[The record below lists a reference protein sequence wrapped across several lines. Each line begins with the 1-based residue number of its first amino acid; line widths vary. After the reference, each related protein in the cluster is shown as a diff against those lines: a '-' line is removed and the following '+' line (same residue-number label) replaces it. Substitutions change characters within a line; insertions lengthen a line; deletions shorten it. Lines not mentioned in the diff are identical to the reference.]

1 MSGDN
6 GNAVSRFSII
16 THYNSPNEGVTDQG
30 KKVRREDKIY
40 ILNHWVKCAPYDTN
54 FLYADPS
61 IADIVGRWSPMCTCG
76 SQGGIIGY
84 DAYKKDASPST
95 AKESSIPGEM
105 VVCFHHAKY
114 GKHAD
119 GST

>member
-6 GNAVSRFSII
+6 GNAVSRFGII

-30 KKVRREDKIY
+30 KKVHREDKIF
-40 ILNHWVKCAPYDTN
+40 ILNHWVKAAPYDTN
-54 FLYADPS
+54 FVYTDPS

-76 SQGGIIGY
+76 SPAGVVGY
-84 DAYKKDASPST
+84 DAYKADASPST
-95 AKESSIPGEM
+95 YKESMIPGEM
-105 VVCFHHAKY
+105 VVCQLHAQT
-114 GKHAD
+114 GHHAD